1 MGPIFSM
8 YLLGNDAEVDLTSI
22 LAKGWK
28 APNLCAG
35 ATYTLA
41 GNFSLEGVCTDQPPF
56 TATVS
61 VDGNP
66 IYSPTGLEDNY
77 TVPIPASITVA
88 PGTHTLSIVF
98 SGGTYSNSA
107 SCADVLEAPEAAAV
121 APTFADATTSAEGL
135 DISPIAT
142 TNLGGRLMAHRQYIQ
157 ETVKAAAEAA
167 ALETWQQFG

>member
-1 MGPIFSM
+1 MSPQIFSI
-8 YLLGNDAEVDLTSI
+8 YLLGNDAVVDLTSI

-41 GNFSLEGVCTDQPPF
+41 GTFSLEGVCTNQPPF

-88 PGTHTLSIVF
+88 PGAQALYLLSVK
-98 SGGTYSNSA
+98 GRHLTV
-107 SCADVLEAPEAAAV
+107 CA
-121 APTFADATTSAEGL
+121 
-135 DISPIAT
+135 
-142 TNLGGRLMAHRQYIQ
+142 Y
-157 ETVKAAAEAA
+157 
-167 ALETWQQFG
+167 